1 MSVNDPLPD
10 KPPLKPGLLRALLT
24 GAALGLLAAAVRRQ
38 YQLPHPL
45 DNTNQQIP
53 PDFFL
58 LVIGLTGGA
67 AIGIA
72 VFAILAFFRKRPL
85 NN

>member
-1 MSVNDPLPD
+1 MSVNDPLPV
-10 KPPLKPGLLRALLT
+10 KPPIKPGFFRALLT
-24 GAALGLLAAAVRRQ
+24 GAAVGLLAAAVRRQ

-58 LVIGLTGGA
+58 LVIGLTAGA
-67 AIGIA
+67 TIGIA
-72 VFAILAFFRKRPL
+72 VYAILAFSRKRRI
-85 NN
+85 NA